1 MVYDLTILGS
11 TGSIGTK
18 AVEVCKK
25 HNIRVH
31 ALTASVNYKLLEEQA
46 RLFKPERVA
55 LLSETAAKELKLK
68 LADTSTEVLCGFEG
82 ISECAVSSESSTV
95 LNSLVGMAGLVPTL
109 DAIESGKD
117 IALANKETMVAG
129 GNLVKKAAF
138 ENNVKIYPVDT
149 EHSAIYQCLL
159 SKGPNSKPRKLILT
173 ASGGPFFG
181 KTRDELEKV
190 TANEALIHPNWSM
203 GEKITI
209 DSATMMNKGLEIIEA
224 VHLFDID
231 ESKIEVLI
239 HPQSIVHSMVE
250 FCDGAIMAQLGVV
263 DTAIAIQYSLTTPER
278 KDPINEFLTY
288 EKIKKLEFF
297 KPDTDTFDAIDICR
311 ESIRRGGLYPAS
323 LNAANEVANLYF
335 RQNKISFTEIST
347 LSAGAMDKTENI
359 EDFKLLD
366 VLTADRKAREYVKE
380 EVEKSL

>member
-1 MVYDLTILGS
+1 MKKISILGS
-11 TGSIGTK
+11 TGSIGRQTLDIINK
-18 AVEVCKK
+18 DEIEV
-25 HNIRVH
+25 
-31 ALTASVNYKLLEEQA
+31 
-46 RLFKPERVA
+46 VA
-55 LLSETAAKELKLK
+55 LACGKNIDLLSKQIERFAPQIVSVEREEDAKALETKYPNLEVFWGEEGLNAVAECD
-68 LADTSTEVLCGFEG
+68 ADLMINAIMGM
-82 ISECAVSSESSTV
+82 
-95 LNSLVGMAGLVPTL
+95 VGLEPTYK
-109 DAIESGKD
+109 AIISGKD

-347 LSAGAMDKTENI
+347 LSASAMDKTENI

-366 VLTADRKAREYVKE
+366 VLTADRKAREFVKE